1 MAEQMTL
8 DLPEPEKLP
17 YLDWYLMREAEL
29 ETEGR
34 LAGLCA
40 LQRNWVVSAGWSDYY
55 LGSKGKH
62 ND

>member
-8 DLPEPEKLP
+8 GLPEPEKLP

-29 ETEGR
+29 EKEGR

-40 LQRNWVVSAGWSDYY
+40 SQHNWVVRAGWSDCY